1 MTLPREQRLL
11 LGIGLGVL
19 AYAIVRYHVVKNVPW
34 EHLPL
39 YTTNKV
45 FAVVGLAGLV
55 GSRLAAGRDRRQGY
69 GLTGLWCTAVH
80 ILMSQLLMGPAYF
93 GKFYNDQNQLTWQAE
108 LSMATGVIGTGFLL
122 WLLVATLKTESQT
135 GPSLV
140 PNLARWTLL
149 ATALHLVFMGG
160 AGWLKQ
166 VDWKAASGLPP
177 ITLLA
182 FGMALSGIA
191 LRPAAAE
198 PTDSDH

>member
-1 MTLPREQRLL
+1 MTHSREQRLL

-19 AYAIVRYHVVKNVPW
+19 AYAIVRYHVVKTVPW

-55 GSRLAAGRDRRQGY
+55 GSRLAAGRQRRQYY
-69 GLTGLWCTAVH
+69 GLAGLWCTAVH
-80 ILMSQLLMGPAYF
+80 VLMSQLLMGPAYF
-93 GKFYNDQNQLTWQAE
+93 GKFYNDLGQLTWQAE

-135 GPSLV
+135 GSSLV

-160 AGWLKQ
+160 AGWLTPA
-166 VDWKAASGLPP
+166 DWQAASGLPP

-182 FGMALSGIA
+182 LGLTLVGLV
-191 LRPAAAE
+191 LRPAS
-198 PTDSDH
+198 PSS